1 MNPLGK
7 ASYDLD
13 YLERLAREDSPIHRL
28 DPRAKIL
35 TTFLFLVAVISL
47 NRYDLAGL
55 LPFFLYPAIIIRW
68 GYLPAGYLLRRTL
81 IVLPFVVL
89 IGIFNPIFDK
99 TPLFS
104 IGDVTITGG
113 WVTFFSIIVRG
124 FLTVLAAL
132 VLIAT
137 TGFHRICFS
146 LRQLGVPAIFTD
158 QLLFLYRYLFVLL
171 DEASRM
177 VRARALRSFGSR
189 GRGIH
194 SWSSLVGH
202 LLLRT
207 LDRAHRIH
215 LALLARG
222 YSGELHTQQQGR
234 FAKKD
239 LAYIILWATAFAL
252 LRFTHPAYFIG
263 TNLEKLLS

>member
-99 TPLFS
+99 TPLFT

-158 QLLFLYRYLFVLL
+158 QLLFLYR
-171 DEASRM
+171 
-177 VRARALRSFGSR
+177 
-189 GRGIH
+189 
-194 SWSSLVGH
+194 
-202 LLLRT
+202 
-207 LDRAHRIH
+207 
-215 LALLARG
+215 
-222 YSGELHTQQQGR
+222 
-234 FAKKD
+234 
-239 LAYIILWATAFAL
+239 
-252 LRFTHPAYFIG
+252 
-263 TNLEKLLS
+263 